1 MTRQDAIKAAEAR
14 LRQGQ
19 PRPDKPPKSLPL
31 AAIKIDA
38 DLFQWREE
46 QRYASSVH
54 IAELAKTPKEGQPLE
69 AVDVWWGGDGY
80 YLMDGHHR
88 RDAYKAA
95 AWPMTKHVPVT
106 VYTGTLTQAL
116 LKAGHGNAPV
126 KLQMSKPEKTQ
137 AAWEFV
143 ASTPVEA
150 AKAEAIARA
159 FNVSERI
166 VRHMRGVVRNLRER
180 DPTDDLSARTWPA
193 ARTEAEGGTTER
205 VDYGEWAKTET
216 DRLEGVLREA
226 LGTVRF
232 NQRAPFADAI
242 ERIVP
247 GGIGFFAD
255 YWGMAPEVAEDNPDF

>member
-1 MTRQDAIKAAEAR
+1 MSRQDAIKAAEVR
-14 LRQGQ
+14 LRQGL

-38 DLFQWREE
+38 DLFQWRRE
-46 QRYASSVH
+46 ASSFH

-69 AVDVWWGGDGY
+69 AVGVWWGGDGY

-88 RDAYKAA
+88 GDAYKAA
-95 AWPMTKHVPVT
+95 GWPMTKHVPIA
-106 VYTGTLTQAL
+106 VYTGTLAQAL
-116 LKAGHGNAPV
+116 LKAGHGNTPA

-143 ASTPVEA
+143 ASTPVES
-150 AKAEAIARA
+150 AKAAAIARA
-159 FNVSERI
+159 FSVSERI
-166 VRHMRGVVRNLRER
+166 VHSMRGVVRKLRER
-180 DPTDDLSARTWPA
+180 DPTEDLSARTWHA

-205 VDYGEWAKTET
+205 VDYEEWAKTET
-216 DRLEGVLREA
+216 DRIEGVLREA

-255 YWGMAPEVAEDNPDF
+255 YWGMAQEVAEENPDF